1 LAGSYIKSLQ
11 LAKQL
16 EQKAKEASKKKGD
29 AETQLQAAEA
39 ILAHCKSVNADVGAV
54 EKAIAEV
61 VAALDGKDY
70 DLALEKAEK
79 AAGAAKN
86 VFVERVHSILATA
99 DEIVTIITE
108 VGEEP
113 APLKQLMADTKA
125 ALKKDDF
132 DGAIKLAEETYDS
145 SQKALHE
152 QYAKAYSMAQQIT
165 LKTKEFGENVDDL
178 QKDLQSTKQM
188 IESEDYTTAITSV
201 KTVMEAAAD
210 ILRTRIVSDID
221 SIEDSVLSAEDLGA
235 DTVKLKEYISKARE
249 LLEAK
254 EFDEAMSYA
263 RRAQS
268 ECEKS
273 VSGRVHEETRRLR
286 EDARTTKKHGGE
298 VDSILSLVDAS
309 AKLIKDSEVAEA
321 SRNLD
326 KARTLLKETQFKLV
340 LASISRSKDSFV
352 LARKLG
358 VDITGVINLL
368 NASREK
374 LQKGS
379 FEEAINAAEEAEKE
393 IENSLGAFR
402 HAQEG
407 VENLSNRIKALE
419 DIGIRIPD
427 DMTLFQEARG
437 ALSERDFVLA
447 AEKASAGIEALDRR
461 LKDIAQEKVL
471 DAENILQIAIQLKA
485 DVSDA
490 KDLLKSANDHLAELE
505 AAEAY
510 KAAQESIGI
519 SSAACR
525 DFIIDTISSLETFLD
540 ECTKTFD
547 VTEYKADLQSAKDL
561 AEASKFVDAME
572 LITGIKTGVEK
583 RGAEECRRLI
593 GDAEVKLG
601 ELEAAG
607 IDAADLHLMISKAD
621 QSVSEGHLE
630 NAAATAKEAIHD
642 ADAILE
648 DISNKTLLALKSA
661 LEDAKQESM
670 DTTKWRGLYKQSKDM
685 LDTGN
690 YSSSYQTSK
699 RILDEIN
706 KLSKERQVVLS
717 KMKKC
722 EELLADAS
730 KNRLDVTAPMKL
742 LDEAR
747 NAMSSL
753 EIDRVSSMVA
763 DAEKSI
769 ESTMG
774 MYLAAKMI
782 LVLKSSLEFAERE
795 KVDAG
800 DMSRA
805 LDESKAAMKERKYDA
820 ALVAA
825 KRGQAIIA
833 EAFKE
838 RVTGEIGEIRA
849 LIADAKNVGVDA
861 SRSEKLLEQAQAEY
875 EQTDFEMS
883 LKSALLA
890 KDEIDQI
897 RELSSKSAMEIRIAK
912 ERIRDAEA
920 IGLDMAELRPL
931 LEQAIDALNSH
942 KYAISFEFA
951 RKTSTQT
958 LDVIKKDLDRL
969 FDKLVK
975 RVEAAEKDGAEFET
989 ADSLL
994 TEAKKAYGTMEFQE
1008 AIGFIMRCEQE
1019 LDRVD
1024 LQYSIAGNSLAVA
1037 KKRLEDAEKDMLVVS
1052 RAERIYSSAESAMK
1066 GKKFAEVVELSI
1078 SLGDEIERVRRQIDG
1093 CRLDLNSLDDRIARL
1108 NRIGLEIQ
1116 DINVMKQTAD
1126 KAFQAAEFD
1135 TSRKTCAEAERAIS
1149 INLERI
1155 ITEKLRQAEGL
1166 LDSSRHFGLPEKES
1180 RDLLD
1185 VAKTSAKEGL
1195 WDFAYEQTQKAI
1207 VKIEQMLKEKIHE
1220 AIDAVRAK
1228 MSAVAKSGA
1237 ATKLVDEELK
1247 SVELK
1252 IGDGQFDDAFRTVQE
1267 AENLLSRIEALH
1279 REYLDAKYAA
1289 ESAIKVAKKF
1299 GLPTKESDRMVAT
1312 AEIERDKDYPSAI
1325 GMLGKAAEL
1334 TRASLDKFSP
1344 EIAIVI
1350 KPVGLKCEQRGMI
1363 LFDVTNKGKALA
1375 KDLKMEFQGRNIEV
1389 ESVPEIPG
1397 LKAGETR
1404 SVSIPVI
1411 PKQSGEIEIAITI
1424 AAKRVFDGRSFEFT
1438 AKTPIK
1444 VIQKEPT
1451 ARAAVATEPTTCSSC
1466 NGKVKPGFDIAICR
1480 KCNSAEHLACAKRT
1494 KKCGSCGA
1502 ALEF

>member
-1 LAGSYIKSLQ
+1 MAGSYIKSLQ

-29 AETQLQAAEA
+29 AEARLQSAEA
-39 ILAHCKSVNADVGAV
+39 ILGHCESVNADVSAI
-54 EKAIAEV
+54 EKAIAEA

-70 DLALEKAEK
+70 DLALEKSEK
-79 AAGAAKN
+79 AAGVAKS
-86 VFVERVHSILATA
+86 VFVERIHSILATA
-99 DEIVTIITE
+99 DEIVKIIVE
-108 VGEEP
+108 VGDES
-113 APLKQLMADTKA
+113 APLKQLMTDTKA
-125 ALKKDDF
+125 ALDKDDF
-132 DGAIKLAEETYDS
+132 DGAIRLAEQTYDS

-152 QYAKAYSMAQQIT
+152 QYAKAYSRAQQIT
-165 LKTKEFGENVDDL
+165 LKTKELGENVDDL

-210 ILRTRIVSDID
+210 MLRTRIVSDID

-273 VSGRVHEETRRLR
+273 VSGRIHEETRRLR
-286 EDARTTKKHGGE
+286 EDARTTKRHGGE
-298 VDSILSLVDAS
+298 VDPILSLVDAS
-309 AKLIKDSEVAEA
+309 AKLIKDHEVAEA

-340 LASISRSKDSFV
+340 LASISKSKDNFV
-352 LARKLG
+352 LAKKLG
-358 VDITGVINLL
+358 VDITDAINLL
-368 NASREK
+368 NSSREK

-407 VENLSNRIKALE
+407 VENLSNQIKALE
-419 DIGIRIPD
+419 DLGISIPD
-427 DMTLFQEARG
+427 NMTFFQEARG
-437 ALSERDFVLA
+437 ALSEKDFVLA
-447 AEKASAGIEALDRR
+447 AEKASAGVEALDRHF
-461 LKDIAQEKVL
+461 KNIAQEKVL
-471 DAENILQIAIQLKA
+471 DAENILQIAVQLKA
-485 DVSDA
+485 DVSGA
-490 KDLLKSANDHLAELE
+490 KDLLKSANDHLAELN
-505 AAEAY
+505 AADAY
-510 KAAQESIGI
+510 KAAQESIEI
-519 SSAACR
+519 SNAASH
-525 DFIIDTISSLETFLD
+525 DFIMDTISSMEAFLD
-540 ECTKTFD
+540 ECTKSFD
-547 VTEYKADLQSAKDL
+547 VTEYKAELYSAKDL
-561 AEASKFVDAME
+561 AEASKFVDALE
-572 LITGIKTGVEK
+572 LITDIKSGVEK
-583 RGAEECRRLI
+583 RGAEECKRLI

-607 IDAADLHLMISKAD
+607 IDAADLRLMISKAD
-621 QSVSEGHLE
+621 QSVGEGHLE
-630 NAAATAKEAIHD
+630 NAVATAKEAIHD
-642 ADAILE
+642 ADATLE
-648 DISNKTLLALKSA
+648 DISKKTLFALKSV
-661 LEDAKQESM
+661 LEEAKQESM
-670 DTTKWRGLYKQSKDM
+670 DTTKWRGLFKQSKDM
-685 LDTGN
+685 LDAGN

-706 KLSKERQVVLS
+706 RFSKERQVVLS

-742 LDEAR
+742 LNEAKD
-747 NAMSSL
+747 AMNSL
-753 EIDRVSSMVA
+753 EIDQVSSMVA

-769 ESTMG
+769 ENTMG

-800 DMSRA
+800 DMSKA

-825 KRGQAIIA
+825 KRAQATIT
-833 EAFKE
+833 EAFKV
-838 RVTGEIGEIRA
+838 RVTSEITEIRA

-861 SRSEKLLEQAQAEY
+861 SRPEKLLEQAQAEY
-875 EQTDFEMS
+875 EQTDYETS

-897 RELSSKSAMEIRIAK
+897 RDLSSKSAMEIRIAR

-920 IGLDMAELRPL
+920 IGLDMAEPRSL

-951 RKTSTQT
+951 RKISTQT

-975 RVEAAEKDGAEFET
+975 RIEAAEKDGAEIET
-989 ADSLL
+989 ANSLL

-1008 AIGFIMRCEQE
+1008 AIRFIMQCEQE
-1019 LDRVD
+1019 LDRAD
-1024 LQYSIAGNSLAVA
+1024 LQHSIAGNSLAVA

-1052 RAERIYSSAESAMK
+1052 RAERIFASAESAMK
-1066 GKKFAEVVELSI
+1066 KKKFAEVIELSI
-1078 SLGDEIERVRRQIDG
+1078 SLGDEIERVRRQIDD

-1108 NRIGLEIQ
+1108 NRIGLEIPAV
-1116 DINVMKQTAD
+1116 DMMKQTAD
-1126 KAFQAAEFD
+1126 QALQAAEFD
-1135 TSRKTCAEAERAIS
+1135 TCRKTCIEAERAVS
-1149 INLERI
+1149 IDLERI

-1166 LDSSRHFGLPEKES
+1166 LDSGRHLGLPEKEL

-1185 VAKTSAKEGL
+1185 VAQTSAKEGL
-1195 WDFAYEQTQKAI
+1195 WDFAYEQTQK
-1207 VKIEQMLKEKIHE
+1207 VVVRIEQALREKIHE
-1220 AIDAVRAK
+1220 AIDEVRAK
-1228 MSAVAKSGA
+1228 MSVIAKSGA

-1252 IGDGQFDDAFRTVQE
+1252 MDDGQFDDAFRTVLD
-1267 AENLLSRIEALH
+1267 ADNLLSKIEALH
-1279 REYLDAKYAA
+1279 REYLDTKYAA
-1289 ESAIKVAKKF
+1289 ESAITVAKKF
-1299 GLPTKESDRMVAT
+1299 GLPTKESDRLVAM

-1325 GMLGKAAEL
+1325 GMLGEAAEL
-1334 TRASLDKFSP
+1334 TKGSLDKFSP

-1350 KPVGLKCEQRGMI
+1350 KPVELKHEQRGMI

-1375 KDLKMEFQGRNIEV
+1375 KDLKMEFHGGNIEV
-1389 ESVPEIPG
+1389 ESVPDIPG
-1397 LKAGETR
+1397 LKPGETR
-1404 SVSIPVI
+1404 SVSIPVL
-1411 PKQSGEIEIAITI
+1411 PKQSGEIEVTIAI
-1424 AAKRVFDGRSFEFT
+1424 AAKRVFDGKSFEFT

-1444 VIQKEPT
+1444 VVPKEPT
-1451 ARAAVATEPTTCSSC
+1451 ARTARATEPTTCSSC
-1466 NGKVKPGFDIAICR
+1466 NGKVKPGFDIAVCL
-1480 KCNSAEHLACAKRT
+1480 KCNGTEHLACAKRT